1 MIFTLILNLLAIVG
15 VLLTLAGTV
24 ELALLTFG
32 AMFPVRR
39 EAIVNP
45 NLNLAVVIP
54 AHNEAANIANS
65 VHSVLACAKPQ
76 GKFAVYVIADNC
88 SDDTAAQ
95 ARLAGAEVLVRENA
109 ELRGKGYA
117 LDFAFSQ
124 LQDEFDALLV
134 IDADTVVEPYFLI
147 ACAEKFVAGAD
158 AVQCRYG
165 VNNPEA
171 TVRTRLLHVALMAF
185 NTLRPR
191 GREYWGWSVGI
202 SGNGFGLSTR
212 LLKQIPYTARSVV
225 EDLEYHLMLVKA
237 GFRVQ
242 FVDSSTVRADMPVNQ
257 QGADSQRAR
266 WEGGRLRMVREFAPK
281 LLAEINQG
289 HTRLF
294 EPLLDLLLLPLA
306 AHVLVLGLLLPLAP
320 IYASIG
326 LSIVLWHV
334 AVALWVGGG
343 TLKDVLTLCSVPFY
357 VLWKL
362 RLLPRLLKASKK
374 DAAWVRTKRD
384 GE

>member
-1 MIFTLILNLLAIVG
+1 
-15 VLLTLAGTV
+15 
-24 ELALLTFG
+24 
-32 AMFPVRR
+32 
-39 EAIVNP
+39 
-45 NLNLAVVIP
+45 
-54 AHNEAANIANS
+54 
-65 VHSVLACAKPQ
+65 
-76 GKFAVYVIADNC
+76 
-88 SDDTAAQ
+88 
-95 ARLAGAEVLVRENA
+95 
-109 ELRGKGYA
+109 
-117 LDFAFSQ
+117 
-124 LQDEFDALLV
+124 
-134 IDADTVVEPYFLI
+134 
-147 ACAEKFVAGAD
+147 
-158 AVQCRYG
+158 
-165 VNNPEA
+165 
-171 TVRTRLLHVALMAF
+171 
-185 NTLRPR
+185 
-191 GREYWGWSVGI
+191 
-202 SGNGFGLSTR
+202 
-212 LLKQIPYTARSVV
+212 
-225 EDLEYHLMLVKA
+225 MLVKA

-281 LLAEINQG
+281 LLADINQG

-320 IYASIG
+320 IYASLG